1 MSLND
6 VFGEAGLGG
15 EKTHWFKFPKE
26 GGSLILRILP
36 PYGSLRNSKTGW
48 AKYYAIH
55 FGYRD
60 TKGSL
65 RTFQSCEVVNYNTK
79 MVEVADPAVERIK
92 KIKMAQDKAK
102 LEGNEELVKKL
113 GEQLKI
119 FNVKKA
125 YYMNVMDLQGK
136 IGVVSIPFRMKEAL
150 EAEIKALQA
159 KGVNPMSANDGRFFV
174 FTRTGFGSNT
184 SHKVSVYKEQMTMNG
199 MQVEVDK
206 KHELTADVAQ
216 RIKSEGADLGSL
228 YIAPTPEEI
237 GQIVSGTAKT
247 LEEVLAKYRTGGG
260 SGGDYGADEEEDR
273 SVSSPKSS
281 GQSAAS
287 QTTATGNSTTT
298 VNTTMSAPVVAAT
311 TEVTTGLAQTAAPAA
326 PAQDIANM
334 STDDF
339 LKSMGL

>member
-1 MSLND
+1 MSIND
-6 VFGEAGLGG
+6 VFGEAKFGKN
-15 EKTHWFKFPKE
+15 KTNWFKFPKE

-36 PYGSLRNSKTGW
+36 PYGSLRKSGRWNQ
-48 AKYYAIH
+48 YYAIH

-60 TKGSL
+60 TKGNL
-65 RTFQSCEVVNYNTK
+65 RPFKSCEVINRNTK
-79 MVEVADPAVERIK
+79 MVEVVDPAVERIK

-102 LEGNEELVKKL
+102 LEGNDELVKKL

-136 IGVVSIPFRMKEAL
+136 IGVISIPYRMKEAL
-150 EAEIKALQA
+150 EAEIKNLQA
-159 KGVNPMSANDGRFFV
+159 KGVNPLSVGDGRFFV

-184 SHKVSVYKEQMTMNG
+184 SHKVSVYKEEVTMNG

-206 KHELTADVAQ
+206 KHVLTVDVAE
-216 RIKSEGADLGSL
+216 RIQLEGADLGSL
-228 YIAPTPEEI
+228 YISPTPEEI
-237 GQIVSGTAKT
+237 AQIVSGNAKT
-247 LEEVLAKYRTGGG
+247 LEDIFAKYRTSSNDDDGYGGE
-260 SGGDYGADEEEDR
+260 DED
-273 SVSSPKSS
+273 SSSTSSQSSS
-281 GQSAAS
+281 GSAQLAV
-287 QTTATGNSTTT
+287 A
-298 VNTTMSAPVVAAT
+298 AAT
-311 TEVTTGLAQTAAPAA
+311 TTQAATKIEQTLTTPVVETKQETAPVPAAAAA